1 MRNHFIIFLS
11 CLIFCGCVS
20 SYGRYGT
27 RLEHFSVPPLD
38 EIVTASIGDVLV
50 EQGDRTS
57 GFAVVIPSDDRLG
70 YFPKGTYFATG
81 IREATDMNG
90 NKGSV
95 YRFDDKRIEPWYY
108 SGNAYRTWLEY
119 NSMKDTLSLK
129 REGWGGLLVNV
140 SDVLSFRTAETVEE
154 ERDFQ
159 QTLIYLGKSGK
170 LLRFGYREFYKDIA
184 RPAFSTEVS
193 YDLGDSDIIGYKKAR
208 IQVISAT
215 NTSITYKVLSYF
227 D

>member
-1 MRNHFIIFLS
+1 MRNHSIIFLS
-11 CLIFCGCVS
+11 CMILCGCVS
-20 SYGRYGT
+20 SYSQYST
-27 RLEHFSVPPLD
+27 RLEHFSLPP
-38 EIVTASIGDVLV
+38 IGTVATASIGDVLV

-57 GFAVVIPSDDRLG
+57 GFAVVIPRDYG

-81 IREATDMNG
+81 IREVTDMNG
-90 NKGSV
+90 KKGSV

-108 SGNAYRTWLEY
+108 YGNAYKPWLEY

-140 SDVLSFRTAETVEE
+140 SDVLSFRTAETVEGE
-154 ERDFQ
+154 SDFQ

-170 LLRFGYREFYKDIA
+170 LLRFGYREFYKDVA
-184 RPAFSTEVS
+184 RPEFSTEVS
-193 YDLGDSDIIGYKKAR
+193 YDLNESDIVGYKKAR
-208 IQVISAT
+208 IQVLSAT
-215 NTSITYKVLSYF
+215 NTSVTYKVLSNF